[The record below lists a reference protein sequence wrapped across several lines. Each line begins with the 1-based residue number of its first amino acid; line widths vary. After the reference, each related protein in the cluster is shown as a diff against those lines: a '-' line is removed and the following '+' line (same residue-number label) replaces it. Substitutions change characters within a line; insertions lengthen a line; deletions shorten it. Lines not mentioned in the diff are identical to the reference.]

1 MGRSS
6 TIMTRM
12 VTIGMQVGFRSS
24 GYREWSLVREGLGS
38 RGLRRDL
45 MTHTLTLTH
54 THKHTRTHIR
64 THTHSH

>member
-24 GYREWSLVREGLGS
+24 GYREWSLVGVELGS
-38 RGLRRDL
+38 RGFRRVLL
-45 MTHTLTLTH
+45 M
-54 THKHTRTHIR
+54 
-64 THTHSH
+64 